1 MCSAQAEGTR
11 GRQRKTDKV
20 ASLMGRSV
28 RPQARTRQAQ
38 DIGKG
43 GNAKLEG
50 ERESANI
57 LIYSACLSY
66 WCDVLEDDKHGWAYM
81 LLLLP
86 TNVRRLEG
94 GKA

>member
-1 MCSAQAEGTR
+1 M
-11 GRQRKTDKV
+11 
-20 ASLMGRSV
+20 
-28 RPQARTRQAQ
+28 
-38 DIGKG
+38 
-43 GNAKLEG
+43 EG